1 MQRFSFIIGR
11 LIKGVFVIL
20 AIGMIAFF
28 VIRLVPGDPVAV
40 IAGQSGSVDAEF
52 MESLRRELGLDQ
64 PLLVQLGIFM
74 KGLIQGDLGQSYRQ
88 GAPVTQ
94 IILDRLPATL
104 LLTLSASAISIVLGV
119 MAGALAARRRGT
131 WADTAISTLA
141 LIFYATPLF
150 WMGLMAI
157 LLFSLV
163 LGWFPPFGMVSADKR
178 YEGLRY
184 GLDVAHHLVMPMM
197 VLGLFYMAVYA
208 RLTRASMLEVA
219 EMDFVR
225 TARAKGMT
233 ESYITRRHIL
243 RNALLPVITF
253 AGIQAGHLIGGT
265 VLVETVFGWPG
276 IGRLAFDSLL
286 QRDYPVLLGIFIVT
300 SAMVV
305 IFNII
310 TDIIYTLVDPR
321 IEVNQ

>member
-1 MQRFSFIIGR
+1 MQRLSFIAGR

-20 AIGMIAFF
+20 AIGVLAFF

-40 IAGQSGSVDAEF
+40 LAGKSGSVDAEY
-52 MESLRRELGLDQ
+52 METLRKRLGLDQ
-64 PLLVQLGIFM
+64 PLIVQLGHFLT
-74 KGLIQGDLGQSYRQ
+74 GLVQGDLGQSYRQ
-88 GAPVTQ
+88 GLPVSE
-94 IILDRLPATL
+94 IIFSRLPATL
-104 LLTLSASAISIVLGV
+104 LLTLSAAVISIVLGV
-119 MAGALAARRRGT
+119 IAGSLAARRRGS
-131 WADTAISTLA
+131 WADSLISTLA

-163 LGWFPPFGMVSADKR
+163 LGWFPAFGMVSSDQSYTGIAHV
-178 YEGLRY
+178 
-184 GLDVAHHLVMPMM
+184 LDVLHHLVMPMM
-197 VLGLFYMAVYA
+197 ILGLFYMAVYA
-208 RLTRASMLEVA
+208 RLTRASMLEVS

-225 TARAKGMT
+225 TARAKGMS
-233 ESYITRRHIL
+233 EAYITRRHIL

-286 QRDYPVLLGIFIVT
+286 QRDYPVLLGIFLTT
-300 SAMVV
+300 SVMVV
-305 IFNII
+305 FFNIL
-310 TDIIYTLVDPR
+310 TDILYTFVDPR
-321 IEVNQ
+321 IEVGQ

>member
-1 MQRFSFIIGR
+1 MQRLTFILSR
-11 LIKGVFVIL
+11 LVKGVFVIL
-20 AIGMIAFF
+20 AIGVLAFF

-40 IAGQSGSVDAEF
+40 LAGSSGSVDAEY
-52 MESLRRELGLDQ
+52 MEALRQRLGLDQ
-64 PLLVQLGIFM
+64 PVIVQLGDLLRI
-74 KGLIQGDLGQSYRQ
+74 DLGMSYRQ
-88 GAPVTQ
+88 DLPVSD
-94 IILDRLPATL
+94 IIFARLPATL
-104 LLTLSASAISIVLGV
+104 LLTLSAAVISIILGV
-119 MAGALAARRRGT
+119 IAGSLAARRRGS
-131 WADTAISTLA
+131 WADSLISTLA
-141 LIFYATPLF
+141 LVFYATPLF

-163 LGWFPPFGMVSADKR
+163 LGWFPAFGMVSADKN
-178 YEGLRY
+178 YTGFAHI
-184 GLDVAHHLVMPMM
+184 LDVLHHLVLPMM
-197 VLGLFYMAVYA
+197 ILGLFYMAVYA
-208 RLTRASMLEVA
+208 RLTRASMLEVS

-233 ESYITRRHIL
+233 EAYITRRHIL

-286 QRDYPVLLGIFIVT
+286 QRDYPVLLGIFLIT

-305 IFNII
+305 FFNIL
-310 TDIIYTLVDPR
+310 TDILYSFVDPR
-321 IEVNQ
+321 IEVGQ

>member
-1 MQRFSFIIGR
+1 MQRFSFLVGR
-11 LIKGVFVIL
+11 LIKGIFVIL
-20 AIGMIAFF
+20 SIGVIAFF
-28 VIRLVPGDPVAV
+28 IIRLVPGDPVAV
-40 IAGQSGSVDAEF
+40 IAGQSGSVDAEY
-52 MESLRRELGLDQ
+52 MEALREKLGLDQ
-64 PLLVQLGIFM
+64 PILVQLGIFM
-74 KGLIQGDLGQSYRQ
+74 KGLVQGDLGQSYRQ

-94 IILDRLPATL
+94 IILERLPATL
-104 LLTLSASAISIVLGV
+104 LLTLSASAMSIVLGV

-131 WADTAISTLA
+131 WADSAISTLA
-141 LIFYATPLF
+141 LVFYATPLF

-163 LGWFPPFGMVSADKR
+163 LGWFPAFGMVSSDMR

-184 GLDVAHHLVMPMM
+184 VLDVLHHLVMPMTI
-197 VLGLFYMAVYA
+197 LGLFYMAVYA
-208 RLTRASMLEVA
+208 RLTRASMLEVS

-233 ESYITRRHIL
+233 EAYITRRHIL

-286 QRDYPVLLGIFIVT
+286 QRDYPVLLGIFIIT
-300 SAMVV
+300 SVMVV

-310 TDIIYTLVDPR
+310 TDILYTLVDPR

>member
-1 MQRFSFIIGR
+1 MQRLSFIAGR

-20 AIGMIAFF
+20 AIGVLAFF

-40 IAGQSGSVDAEF
+40 LAGKSGSVDAEY
-52 MESLRRELGLDQ
+52 MEALRQRLGLDQ
-64 PLLVQLGIFM
+64 PLIVQLGHFLT
-74 KGLIQGDLGQSYRQ
+74 GLVQGDLGQSYRQ
-88 GAPVTQ
+88 GLPVSE
-94 IILDRLPATL
+94 IIASRLPATL
-104 LLTLSASAISIVLGV
+104 LLTLSAAVISIVLGV
-119 MAGALAARRRGT
+119 IAGSLAARRRGS
-131 WADTAISTLA
+131 WADSLISTLA

-163 LGWFPPFGMVSADKR
+163 LGWFPAFGMVSADKS
-178 YEGLRY
+178 YTGLAHV
-184 GLDVAHHLVMPMM
+184 LDVLHHLVMPMM
-197 VLGLFYMAVYA
+197 ILGLFYMAVYA
-208 RLTRASMLEVA
+208 RLTRASMLEVS

-225 TARAKGMT
+225 TARAKGMS
-233 ESYITRRHIL
+233 EAYITRRHIL

-286 QRDYPVLLGIFIVT
+286 QRDYPVLLGIFLTT
-300 SAMVV
+300 SVMVV
-305 IFNII
+305 FFNIL
-310 TDIIYTLVDPR
+310 TDILYTFVDPR
-321 IEVNQ
+321 IEVGQ

>member
-1 MQRFSFIIGR
+1 MQRISFLVGR
-11 LIKGVFVIL
+11 LVKGVFVIL

-40 IAGQSGSVDAEF
+40 IAGQSGSVDAEY
-52 MESLRRELGLDQ
+52 MEALRKTLGLDQ
-64 PLLVQLGIFM
+64 PLVVQLGIFM
-74 KGLIQGDLGQSYRQ
+74 KGLVQGDLGQSYRQ
-88 GAPVTQ
+88 GAPVTA
-94 IILDRLPATL
+94 IILERLPATL

-163 LGWFPPFGMVSADKR
+163 LGWFPAFGMMSADKR
-178 YEGLRY
+178 YEGLRHV
-184 GLDVAHHLVMPMM
+184 LDVAHHLVMPMM
-197 VLGLFYMAVYA
+197 ILGLFYMAVYA

-286 QRDYPVLLGIFIVT
+286 ARDYPVLLGIFIVT